1 MVNATKLFV
10 EAFAKSLPT
19 GKVNTFANQ
28 TLPSILVINLREDRP
43 VSLVSAFESPV
54 KSEEGYVAGSIKRM
68 SDEMEKIQKCVQK
81 PVKTLYLAID
91 NVDIADGE
99 EVDSLDELLEKLGV
113 EIENYQFS

>member
-1 MVNATKLFV
+1 MINATKLFV
-10 EAFAKSLPT
+10 EAFVKSLPT
-19 GKVNTFANQ
+19 GKINTFANQ

-54 KSEEGYVAGSIKRM
+54 KSEEGYVVGSIKRM
-68 SDEMEKIQKCVQK
+68 TDEMKKIQKFVQK
-81 PVKTLYLAID
+81 PVKTLYLSID
-91 NVDIADGE
+91 NVDITDGE